1 MRKKKTQEEKHIL
14 ETHKT
19 AVKELYQQAQMDM
32 RLCERGLHGHKPK
45 YDFTA
50 LPDADGNVLY
60 IMKLDDEILQIRRLR
75 VVVSARFAVI
85 TEAELMTELNRK
97 EELA

>member
-1 MRKKKTQEEKHIL
+1 MRKKKTEKEKHIL
-14 ETHKT
+14 ETHKA

-32 RLCERGLHGHKPK
+32 RLCEHRLHGKRPH
-45 YDFTA
+45 YEFEE

-60 IMKLDDEILQIRRLR
+60 IMRLDGEILQIRRLR

-85 TEAELMTELNRK
+85 TEAELMSELNRK